1 MAKNN
6 NLTDFLTDVADAIRA
21 KKGTQALIDPQDFS
35 SEIASIQPTLI
46 TKTITE
52 NGTYNASD
60 DNADGYS
67 QVVVNVGTDVLFYD
81 YDGTIVASYS
91 KSDFLQLTE
100 MPENP
105 SHTGLVA
112 QGWNWNL
119 TDAKAYVTAYG
130 MLDIGQMYKTS
141 SGLSEF
147 DIELNKKTG
156 LTISFKMSGN
166 TNWGDGTTEVT
177 TSSSTH
183 TYAAYGKYTI
193 TCDGTSLR
201 SNIFGNSSTNINY
214 SCTNIRLGQNLESSA
229 LNVNNLFCYC
239 RSLTTIT
246 IPSGPTRVNQNL
258 FQGCSSLI
266 HVTLP
271 DTLGTGSAYYQ
282 TFTSCVKLASVS
294 LPKSGTTV
302 NTGYMFQNCSS
313 IKRVT
318 LPETITT
325 LATTAFAYC
334 SSIRDIILP
343 TSITTFNEFNF
354 QECYN
359 LKNLNRDITD
369 AFTSMFAKCYN
380 ITNIKFSSTTTL
392 IRSNSFNNCFSC
404 LIYDFSALSAIP
416 TLQNTN
422 AFTGINSLAK
432 IVVPDSLYSQWITES
447 NWVTYA
453 DYIYKASEVVL

>member
-1 MAKNN
+1 MSYINETGLSRITTNFKSYI
-6 NLTDFLTDVADAIRA
+6 DAQISQNQPVLIS
-21 KKGTQALIDPQDFS
+21 KSITQ
-35 SEIASIQPTLI
+35 
-46 TKTITE
+46 

-60 DNADGYS
+60 DSADGYS
-67 QVVVNVGTDVLFYD
+67 QVVVNVAGSSVSGTDVLFYD

-214 SCTNIRLGQNLESSA
+214 SCTNIRLGQNLRSSA
-229 LNVNNLFCYC
+229 LSYDNLFCYC
-239 RSLTTIT
+239 HSLTTIT
-246 IPSGPTRVNQNL
+246 IPSGPTKVNQNL
-258 FQGCSSLI
+258 FQQCSSLI

-271 DTLGTGSAYYQ
+271 DTLGTASTYYQ
-282 TFTSCVKLASVS
+282 NFTSCVKLASVK
-294 LPKSGTTV
+294 LPAQMKKIG
-302 NTGYMFQNCSS
+302 N
-313 IKRVT
+313 
-318 LPETITT
+318 E
-325 LATTAFAYC
+325 AFNGC
-334 SSIRDIILP
+334 IVLS
-343 TSITTFNEFNF
+343 NVEFNGSLSSW
-354 QECYN
+354 QSVALGSLWLEGT
-359 LKNLNRDITD
+359 LVSEITCID
-369 AFTSMFAKCYN
+369 
-380 ITNIKFSSTTTL
+380 
-392 IRSNSFNNCFSC
+392 
-404 LIYDFSALSAIP
+404 
-416 TLQNTN
+416 
-422 AFTGINSLAK
+422 GLAK
-432 IVVPDSLYSQWITES
+432 I
-447 NWVTYA
+447 N
-453 DYIYKASEVVL
+453 